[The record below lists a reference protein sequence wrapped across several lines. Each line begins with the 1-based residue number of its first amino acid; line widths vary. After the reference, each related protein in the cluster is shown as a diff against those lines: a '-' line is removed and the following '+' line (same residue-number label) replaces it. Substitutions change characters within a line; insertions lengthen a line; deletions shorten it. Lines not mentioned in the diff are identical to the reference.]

1 MFVSR
6 SLVFAWGCCVR
17 GRSSRGIVIRRLLIL
32 LGVLGALGLAVLGAF
47 YGHKLRVRQLALQ
60 ARTDADAAWTRGDAA
75 AAVDGYQQYLDR
87 FPNDVAVLPKFAAAH
102 LAIRP
107 LRDTNVR
114 QAIVANRRLL
124 TVSARREAQPD
135 AVDAAYKLLARLYEQ
150 TSNFSELEFIATQ
163 RLSEVP
169 GDLAAK
175 LWLGRA
181 QTVQRKTEPATKTLN
196 ELLAALETA
205 GDRSTP
211 EYVEACTLLAAIAAS
226 ERGETA
232 RENAL
237 AWLERALGANPQALA
252 ALVQRAALRRD
263 FSRNTVAAARD
274 ELLAQSRADLEA
286 ASNSTDVDPTL
297 RVFLVDEWITA
308 GEPAR
313 AQAELD
319 RLLQTAPDAIAK
331 AFVDPDDWTLATSLR
346 AIRLAL
352 LANNA
357 PRGVELSAAA
367 LAALTKDRQRS
378 AILPFAIRAFAA
390 AGDADQARAALD
402 EYVEKTRLTE
412 LPPQRADELA
422 TLRGL
427 VAMIEGN
434 AYQAIEQLEPL
445 AARGDAPPAVRRMLA
460 DAYVRIGQTE
470 RALPLLGDYVAAQ
483 PTDLAGQMALARL
496 RIRRGEFDSALAVA
510 RAALAVRPDD
520 VDARLLAV
528 QAQLGAAKRAPDTA
542 AIDALQ
548 RELDALVQLAP
559 QRADVRMARVDL
571 ALLRGNTADAQTL
584 LEAAAAAPETSLDAR
599 LRLTSLALENRDEPA
614 AVAAGRAACE
624 QHPTDPRAWYSLAR
638 VYDEFKRPSD
648 AIKTLEEGAGRVSD
662 PITQQRLRREQALIE
677 LRSGDRAR
685 GLAGLRELAAANPS
699 DVVVRDTLLSLPEV
713 LQDAAESARI
723 LAEVRA
729 AEGETG
735 LFWRVHEAR
744 IALAQPT
751 WRERRRDIE
760 TLLIY
765 CVSAMPGWSDAV
777 VMLGDLY
784 ERLGEFDS
792 AEVIYRKACEVTPPP
807 LPVAERLAALLERQ
821 GRAAEALAVVER
833 LNLRAAP
840 AEWEDRAVALAVR
853 AGAYSSAIERLR
865 LRVGAGE
872 RDPRDLVTLARLE
885 YLQTKD
891 AAAALGTLNEAATLA
906 PDSTDVLAA
915 RLSILR
921 AANRVDEAKAALN
934 EFVTRVNSFDALL
947 LRAAFLQ
954 SLGESEQSAEE
965 LRMLTQQTR
974 TAYDFAVLGE
984 FHARA
989 GRMQDALAVWEAGL
1003 KTTPDDVRLR
1013 RGIIKGLIVRGGEG
1027 DHARAAELLKPLL
1040 AAEGDDAELHYIDA
1054 VLAGFG
1060 ETPADA
1066 QRARAALER
1075 AVSIDPRYVD
1085 AYVLLVPRLVQA
1097 GEAQKAVEM
1106 SREALQR
1113 VPNDPR
1119 LLVSSAMAEM
1129 AAGRNDGAADAA
1141 RSALRAQPEN
1151 AQALE
1156 MLVELAL
1163 RAGNVDELRS
1173 LADRIT
1179 AVADAA
1185 GAGERMRVAAGVLAA
1200 RRSVDEPAVARLTPP
1215 ELVRAAVTLAQ
1226 AGGDPDRPAALFE
1239 LALKAAPD
1247 LAPAHLGAAMLR
1259 YARGDA
1265 PGAIAGY
1272 RRVLELDP
1280 KNLEAL
1286 NNLAWT
1292 LAEQPGATREAL
1304 DESLTLA
1311 TRAVE
1316 LTQGDPNARDTR
1328 AFALEKLE
1336 RWPDARDEYR
1346 AALERTADDRQR
1358 APLFVS
1364 LARVCSMLSDADGL
1378 RSALT
1383 EARRIQRSQPD
1394 ALTPAQREELERLGS
1409 EARHQ

>member
-1 MFVSR
+1 M
-6 SLVFAWGCCVR
+6 R
-17 GRSSRGIVIRRLLIL
+17 GRSRRGIVIRRLLIL
-32 LGVLGALGLAVLGAF
+32 LGVLAAIGLAVLGAL

-60 ARTDADAAWTRGDAA
+60 ARTDAEAAWTRGDAA

-107 LRDTNVR
+107 LRDANVR

-124 TVSARREAQPD
+124 TVSARREAPPE
-135 AVDAAYKLLARLYEQ
+135 AIEAAYTLLARLYEQ

-163 RLSEVP
+163 RLSEEP

-181 QTVQRKTEPATKTLN
+181 QTVQRETESATKTLN
-196 ELLAALETA
+196 ELLAALEAA
-205 GDRSTP
+205 GRQSSP

-232 RENAL
+232 RENAIT
-237 AWLERALGANPQALA
+237 WLERALSANPQALA
-252 ALVQRAALRRD
+252 ALVQRAVLRRD
-263 FSRNTVAAARD
+263 FSRNAVATTR
-274 ELLAQSRADLEA
+274 EEMLAQSRADLEA
-286 ASNSTDVDPTL
+286 ASNSPDVDPTL
-297 RVFLVDEWITA
+297 RVFLVDEWIAA

-313 AQAELD
+313 AQTELD
-319 RLLQTAPDAIAK
+319 RLMQTAPDAIAR

-352 LANNA
+352 LANNT

-390 AGDADQARAALD
+390 AGDASQARVALD
-402 EYVEKTRLTE
+402 EYVEKTRLSE
-412 LPPQRADELA
+412 LPPQRSDELA

-434 AYQAIEQLEPL
+434 AYEAIEQLEPL

-460 DAYVRIGQTE
+460 DAYIRIGQTE

-496 RIRRGEFDSALAVA
+496 QVRRGEFDAALAVA

-520 VDARLLAV
+520 VDARLVAV
-528 QAQLGAAKRAPDTA
+528 QAQLGAAKRAPDA
-542 AIDALQ
+542 AALDALQ
-548 RELDALVQLAP
+548 TELDALAQTAP
-559 QRADVRMARVDL
+559 QRADVRLAAVEL
-571 ALLRGNTADAQTL
+571 ALLRGNRADARAL
-584 LEAAAAAPETSLDAR
+584 LEAAAAVTESSLDAR
-599 LRLTSLALENRDEPA
+599 LRLASLALEEKDESA
-614 AVAAGRAACE
+614 AEAASRAACE

-638 VYDEFKRPSD
+638 VYDEFKRPAD
-648 AIKTLEEGAGRVSD
+648 AIQALEDGAGRVSD
-662 PITQQRLRREQALIE
+662 PVAQQRLRREKALVE
-677 LRSGDRAR
+677 LRSGDRAS
-685 GLAGLRELAAANPS
+685 GLAGLRALATANPK
-699 DVVVRDTLLSLPEV
+699 DVVVRDALLSLPEV
-713 LQDAAESARI
+713 LQDAAESSRV

-744 IALAQPT
+744 IALAQPN

-760 TLLIY
+760 TLLVY

-777 VMLGDLY
+777 VMLGELY
-784 ERLGEFDS
+784 ERLGELDS
-792 AEVIYRKACEVTPPP
+792 AEVIYRKACEATPPP
-807 LPVAERLAALLERQ
+807 LPVADRLAALLERQ

-833 LNLRAAP
+833 LNFRAAP

-865 LRVGAGE
+865 LRVGGGQ
-872 RDPRDLVTLARLE
+872 RDPRDMVTIARLE

-891 AAAALGTLNEAATLA
+891 AAAALTTLDEAAALA

-921 AANRVDEAKAALN
+921 AAGRVDDAKTALN

-989 GRMQDALAVWEAGL
+989 GRMAEALAVWDAGL
-1003 KTTPDDVRLR
+1003 KAEPDDVRLR
-1013 RGIIKGLIVRGGEG
+1013 RGIIKGLIVRNGEG
-1027 DHARAAELLKPLL
+1027 DRARATELLKPLL
-1040 AAEGDDAELHYIDA
+1040 AAETNDAELHYIDA

-1060 ETPADA
+1060 ESPADA
-1066 QRARAALER
+1066 QQARAALER
-1075 AVSIDPRYVD
+1075 AVSIAPGYVD

-1097 GEAQKAVEM
+1097 GEAQKAVEV

-1113 VPNDPR
+1113 VPNEPR

-1129 AAGRNDGAADAA
+1129 AAGRSDGAADAA
-1141 RSALRAQPEN
+1141 RLALRAQPEN

-1163 RAGNVDELRS
+1163 RAGRVEELRT
-1173 LADRIT
+1173 LADRISR
-1179 AVADAA
+1179 AADAP
-1185 GAGERMRVAAGVLAA
+1185 GAGERMRVAAGLLAA
-1200 RRSVDEPAVARLTPP
+1200 PRSLDDPAVVRLTPP

-1226 AGGDPDRPAALFE
+1226 AGGDADRAGALFE
-1239 LALKAAPD
+1239 RALTADPG

-1280 KNLEAL
+1280 KNLEAI

-1292 LAEQPGATREAL
+1292 LAEQPGAARESL
-1304 DESLTLA
+1304 DEALTLA

-1316 LTQGDPNARDTR
+1316 LTQGDANARDTR
-1328 AFALEKLE
+1328 AFVLEKLE

-1346 AALERTADDRQR
+1346 AALDRAADDRQR
-1358 APLFVS
+1358 APLFVG

-1383 EARRIQRSQPD
+1383 EARRIQRLQPD